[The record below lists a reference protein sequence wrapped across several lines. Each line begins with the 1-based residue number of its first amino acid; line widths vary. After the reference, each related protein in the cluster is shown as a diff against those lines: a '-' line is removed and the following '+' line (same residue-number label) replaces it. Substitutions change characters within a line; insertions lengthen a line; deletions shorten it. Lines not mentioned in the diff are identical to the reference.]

1 MTRGCFI
8 GRFQPFH
15 LGHRRVAEAIEADLD
30 GLVVAIGSAGRSHSM
45 KDPFTGGERVRM
57 VRRALSD
64 LDPAVYAVPVEDVN
78 RHAVWV
84 RHVES
89 MTPAFDVVYA
99 NNPLVVRLFKEAART
114 VRQVEMHDRD
124 RLEGTRIREAMIAGE
139 EWRHLVPDPVVA
151 VIEDVDGVE
160 RIRAVSDTDASGE

>member
-1 MTRGCFI
+1 MTWGCFL

-15 LGHRRVAEAIEADLD
+15 LGHRRVVETIESDID
-30 GLVVAIGSAGRSHSM
+30 GLVVAIGSAGRSHSVD
-45 KDPFTGGERVRM
+45 DPFTGGERVRM

-64 LDPAVYAVPVEDVN
+64 IDPTIYAVPVEDVN

-99 NNPLVVRLFKEAART
+99 NNPLVIRLFEEAGRT
-114 VRQVEMHDRD
+114 VRRVAMHDRD
-124 RLEGTRIREAMIAGE
+124 RLEGTRIREAMSTGE
-139 EWRHLVPDPVVA
+139 EWRHLVPDPVVS
-151 VIEDVDGVE
+151 VIEDIDGVE
-160 RIRAVSDTDASGE
+160 RIRAVDDTDANGR

>member
-15 LGHRRVAEAIEADLD
+15 LGHRRVAEAIGGDLG
-30 GLVVAIGSAGRSHSM
+30 GLVVVIGSAGASHSVA
-45 KDPFTGGERVRM
+45 DPFTGGERVRM

-64 LDPAVYAVPVEDVN
+64 LGVTIYAVPVEDVD

-99 NNPLVVRLFKEAART
+99 NNSLVVRLFEEAGRT
-114 VRQVEMHDRD
+114 VRRVEMYDRD

-160 RIRAVSDTDASGE
+160 RLRAVSNTDASEE